1 MDTTKINSA
10 VLAKATAKYRGYVL
24 FVLAAAGVFIFAA
37 FFTRLVTDGLTVGA
51 KDNNFDALTSQRTQ
65 TELQLKDSIAKTLEA
80 QKALDTA
87 TQEANKLRESRKNL
101 DEQINSIINPSYAPK
116 VEEVK

>member
-1 MDTTKINSA
+1 MDIKASDI
-10 VLAKATAKYRGYVL
+10 AKATAKYRNFAL
-24 FVLAAAGVFIFAA
+24 FALSVGAVFIFVA

-51 KDNNFDALTSQRTQ
+51 KDNNFDSLNSQRIQ

-80 QKALDTA
+80 QKLLDTA
-87 TQEANKLRESRKNL
+87 MQESNKLRETRKNL
-101 DEQINSIINPSYAPK
+101 DDQINSIINPTYAPK